1 MASRWRLVMPT
12 SPLALHRLYGPG
24 LVFWTN
30 AFGAWADFDGNK
42 NAASADRNLG
52 GFVSGNG
59 CARHSL
65 LAARRCYWGIVL
77 RHLGRCTPARSPQ
90 TRSTTWSKAA
100 SPGRSE
106 TRYLTPSFFCRL
118 DD

>member
-1 MASRWRLVMPT
+1 VTALDTQAMTLGSDGEPMALGYANE
-12 SPLALHRLYGPG
+12 LAGAPPPAYGPG

-77 RHLGRCTPARSPQ
+77 RHLGRCTPTRSPQ
-90 TRSTTWSKAA
+90 T
-100 SPGRSE
+100 
-106 TRYLTPSFFCRL
+106 
-118 DD
+118 